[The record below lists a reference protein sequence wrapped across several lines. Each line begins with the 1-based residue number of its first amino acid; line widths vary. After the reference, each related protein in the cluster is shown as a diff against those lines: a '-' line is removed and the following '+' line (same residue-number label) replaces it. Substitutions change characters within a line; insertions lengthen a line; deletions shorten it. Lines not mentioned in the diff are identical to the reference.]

1 VSRFTEATWTFTGQT
16 VRGRAAIRLTSP
28 LVYEVG
34 YLGSGWSVEAPAGFE
49 CDGPSVPFWA
59 LPFMPVGQ
67 MARASIVHDR
77 LRADP
82 RVSKTL
88 GDFIFLEAMTVD
100 GVPRLARL
108 AAFLAALLN
117 HSRN

>member
-1 VSRFTEATWTFTGQT
+1 MSRFTDATWSFTGQT

-28 LVYEVG
+28 LLYEVG

-59 LPFMPVGQ
+59 LPFIPVGQ
-67 MARASIVHDR
+67 MARAAIVHDR

-82 RVSKTL
+82 RVSKIL
-88 GDFIFLEAMTVD
+88 GDVILLEAMRVD
-100 GVPRLARL
+100 GVPRVARL
-108 AAFLAALLN
+108 AVFIAALLN
-117 HSRN
+117 PSRH